1 MKINILTKLS
11 PNEKLRNWSKAR
23 TFGGTTKEHSL
34 YILGFKR
41 KTFYIVAAS
50 VGTFILA
57 LTVGIVLGVQAMIAK
72 ARQDAED
79 LTGIVVQV
87 TSVVTR
93 DDGVVTTIVGMSTS
107 ILDGEV
113 RYVLP
118 CWVHGAG
125 FSETTNSI

>member
-1 MKINILTKLS
+1 MKINFLTKLN

-34 YILGFKR
+34 YILGLKR

-57 LTVGIVLGVQAMIAK
+57 LTVGMILGIQAVIAK
-72 ARQDAED
+72 VRQDAED
-79 LTGIVVQV
+79 LTGIIVEV

-93 DDGVVTTIVGMSTS
+93 GDGVVTTIMGRSTS
-107 ILDGEV
+107 ILDEEV
-113 RYVLP
+113 RYVLW
-118 CWVHGAG
+118 CWVCGV
-125 FSETTNSI
+125 EIV